1 MGSFCVSFTIG
12 LLNVLYMFIE
22 VVEKWILQF
31 KASGMKFKQ
40 INVLR
45 VKLFI
50 TITEKLRFK

>member
-1 MGSFCVSFTIG
+1 
-12 LLNVLYMFIE
+12 MFIE